1 MASKESPSCKK
12 RRKIMAVLH
21 QVVVL
26 FLMAAL
32 GFFLVWRKVWND
44 QSVKSVTSLVIMI
57 STPCLNFSKLYHLP
71 AGSLTGEWVKC
82 FFLSMALTSAML
94 GIGYLV
100 FRKQERDLRAVF
112 TQLTALSNCGFMGYP
127 VMEAAFG
134 ATTVGYG
141 VAFVTAFNIV
151 SWSIALAL
159 FCKDF
164 KTGLKKMVNPTMC
177 AIAVALVLQI
187 VGWKLPTVITDVVDA
202 MSALATPMAM
212 MVAGAYFG
220 KITVDML
227 KNKSFLLTCGM
238 RLLVMPLFA
247 LAVLKLLGVTGEVG
261 AAIFIACCM
270 PGASNTLVQAS
281 AYSTPRAREMAV
293 GAVAF
298 TTILSVGTIPLMM
311 LLW

>member
-1 MASKESPSCKK
+1 
-12 RRKIMAVLH
+12 MAVLQ

-32 GFFLVWRKVWND
+32 GFLLTWRKVWND
-44 QSVKSVTSLVIMI
+44 HSVKSVTSMVILI

-71 AGSLTGEWVKC
+71 QGTLSGDWLIC
-82 FFLSMALTSAML
+82 FFLSMALTSVML
-94 GIGYLV
+94 GIGFLI
-100 FRKQERDLRAVF
+100 FRKHPKDERAVF
-112 TQLTALSNCGFMGYP
+112 AQLTALSNYGFMGYP

-134 ATTVGYG
+134 DVVVGYG

-164 KTGLKKMVNPTMC
+164 KAGLKKMVNPTMGG
-177 AIAVALVLQI
+177 IALALVLQLLN
-187 VGWKLPTVITDVVDA
+187 WQLPKVLVDVVDA
-202 MSALATPMAM
+202 MSALATPLAM

-227 KNKSFLLTCGM
+227 KNKSFLLTCFL
-238 RLLVMPLFA
+238 RLIVMPLFC
-247 LAVLKLLGVTGEVG
+247 LGVLKLCGMTGEVG
-261 AAIFIACCM
+261 AAIFVACCM
-270 PGASNTLVQAS
+270 PGASNTLVQAT
-281 AYSTPRAREMAV
+281 AYSTDHARELAV
-293 GAVAF
+293 GAVAL
-298 TTILSVGTIPLMM
+298 TTILCVGTIPLMM